1 MSVNDAFNKILK
13 QYIYKITGITQMA
26 ITDKKSGDMVGSF
39 SKFASRR
46 NMDIAGF
53 SHTLYQLSKT
63 QEKELDVNIFEFD
76 SGEKLFTVSGGNNVL
91 VSAVSDKSVQL
102 GISRMYLKQFAR
114 SIDGRYKSIAKEDES
129 NDKDLAEIFQFIA
142 KPR

>member
-1 MSVNDAFNKILK
+1 MSLNNAFNKILK

-26 ITDKKSGDMVGSF
+26 ITEKKTGDILGSF

-46 NMDIAGF
+46 NMDISGF

-63 QEKELDVNIFEFD
+63 QDKELDVNIFEFD
-76 SGEKLFTVSGGNNVL
+76 SGEKLFTVSGGENVI
-91 VSAVSDKSVQL
+91 VSAVSDKSVQM
-102 GISRMYLKQFAR
+102 GISRMYLKKLAR
-114 SIDGRYKSIAKEDES
+114 GIDGQYKELTKEDDPD
-129 NDKDLAEIFQFIA
+129 NKDLAEIFQFIA